1 MKQHEKNAM
10 AVAKYLESS
19 PYVVEVRY
27 PGKWVL
33 PIIVMLLLCVCKA
46 EPFDLSFHQYVCVRA
61 DNGCGP
67 GGTFECS
74 HYHPGI
80 WYNPTC
86 GVLALPQVDFQHA

>member
-1 MKQHEKNAM
+1 M

-33 PIIVMLLLCVCKA
+33 PIIIMLLLCVCKA

-67 GGTFECS
+67 GGTS
-74 HYHPGI
+74 GAHTTTLGHG
-80 WYNPTC
+80 TT
-86 GVLALPQVDFQHA
+86 LPVGY